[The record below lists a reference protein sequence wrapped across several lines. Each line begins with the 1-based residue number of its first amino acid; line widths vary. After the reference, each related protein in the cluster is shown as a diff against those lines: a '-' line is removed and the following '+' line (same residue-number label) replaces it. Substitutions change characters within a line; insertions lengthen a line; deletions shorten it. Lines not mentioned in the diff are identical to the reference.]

1 MGEYTHAT
9 LQARPGFSLPLN
21 REVNH
26 AFDALLTVLDLC
38 TSAAVHG
45 SRFAQS
51 RVVDLPVIDRHSRD
65 ALLPAKLAWPAE
77 FSRAEELAGPEK
89 FSWIAKLSRAAK
101 SSWAAKRSGAK
112 VGGMGSTHV

>member
-1 MGEYTHAT
+1 MIGG
-9 LQARPGFSLPLN
+9 PGFSLPLI

-38 TSAAVHG
+38 SPAADDG

-51 RVVDLPVIDRHSRD
+51 RVVDYRVIDRHSRD
-65 ALLPAKLAWPAE
+65 ALLPAQLAWPAE
-77 FSRAEELAGPEK
+77 FSRAQELSGPEK
-89 FSWIAKLSRAAK
+89 FSWVAKLSRAAK

-112 VGGMGSTHV
+112 VG